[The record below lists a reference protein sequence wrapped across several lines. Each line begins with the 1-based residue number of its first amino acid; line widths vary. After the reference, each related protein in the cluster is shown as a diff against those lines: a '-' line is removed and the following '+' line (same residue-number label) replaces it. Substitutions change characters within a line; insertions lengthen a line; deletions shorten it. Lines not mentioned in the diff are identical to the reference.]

1 MKNAEKN
8 EPSLISMNQTVLEIS
23 HSKVKN
29 LHHENC
35 KKVEVHYGFCACAVV
50 ASTDSVFP
58 STITHW
64 GAVVKGPLRRS
75 VGGESGTIGAL
86 QWSPSRHRIDNQ
98 EPQSFFLGLIG

>member
-8 EPSLISMNQTVLEIS
+8 EPSLTSMNQTVLEIS

-35 KKVEVHYGFCACAVV
+35 KKVEVHYGFCARAVV

-58 STITHW
+58 STIAHW
-64 GAVVKGPLRRS
+64 GAIVRVHS
-75 VGGESGTIGAL
+75 VGRWVGNQGRLG
-86 QWSPSRHRIDNQ
+86 PSNGRPVGI
-98 EPQSFFLGLIG
+98 E